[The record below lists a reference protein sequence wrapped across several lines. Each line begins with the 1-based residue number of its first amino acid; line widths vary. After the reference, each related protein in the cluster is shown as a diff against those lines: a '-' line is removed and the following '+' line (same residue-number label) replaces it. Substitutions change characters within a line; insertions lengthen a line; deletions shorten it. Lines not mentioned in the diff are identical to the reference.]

1 MNVSTQLHGS
11 VVLSGVR
18 GSSKEGSS
26 LGSLDYWIKLHT
38 HDTKRVL
45 RWMERRRARE
55 TLARLDKKDNLQLNR
70 IPNNFLF
77 IRAPASARLEAS
89 VSFLQGEKR
98 QLAKANKEET
108 DETEEEEV
116 IEMHISK
123 LEKLKILK

>member
-1 MNVSTQLHGS
+1 MHGS

-55 TLARLDKKDNLQLNR
+55 TLARLDKKIGLWSRNYLQTKD
-70 IPNNFLF
+70 FV

-98 QLAKANKEET
+98 QLARANKEET
-108 DETEEEEV
+108 EETEEEEV
-116 IEMHISK
+116 SLMMHILK
-123 LEKLKILK
+123 LEKICQVSQVQ

>member
-1 MNVSTQLHGS
+1 MHGS
-11 VVLSGVR
+11 IVLSGVR

-55 TLARLDKKDNLQLNR
+55 TVVRWNFSQKRFGLLTKDF
-70 IPNNFLF
+70 PT
-77 IRAPASARLEAS
+77 RAPASARLEAS

-98 QLAKANKEET
+98 QLARANKEET
-108 DETEEEEV
+108 EETEDEDEV
-116 IEMHISK
+116 RK
-123 LEKLKILK
+123 VNDAT